1 MKSSPVTDRIENVI
15 GPTASFSGQLKCEGG
30 VRIDGVLRGRVETS
44 GNVIIGEAAK
54 VVADISGRNISV
66 AGAVKGN
73 IKANGRLEILSTG
86 QVWGDISV
94 ESFLIDEGGFFN
106 GVSTMRGEAEPFLA
120 EEPAEGSREE

>member
-1 MKSSPVTDRIENVI
+1 MKSTLVTDRIENVI
-15 GPTASFSGQLKCEGG
+15 GPAASFSGELKCEGG
-30 VRIDGVLRGRVETS
+30 VRIDGVFQGSIETS

-66 AGAVKGN
+66 AGAVKGD

-106 GVSTMRGEAEPFLA
+106 GLSTMHGEAEPFLA
-120 EEPAEGSREE
+120 EEPSEGLKGE